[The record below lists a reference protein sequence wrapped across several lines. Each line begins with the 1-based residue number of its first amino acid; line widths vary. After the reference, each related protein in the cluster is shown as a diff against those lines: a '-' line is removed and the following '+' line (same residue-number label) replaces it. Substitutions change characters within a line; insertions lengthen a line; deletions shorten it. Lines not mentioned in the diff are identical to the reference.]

1 MDFAAAHDA
10 FRRRA
15 EAAFDT
21 WVPAPD
27 TPPERLHG
35 AMRYSLEAGGKRLRP
50 VLVLAGHALHGGPA
64 DPEPAAVAVECLH
77 TYSLIHDDLPAM
89 DNSDLRR
96 GRPTCHR
103 QYDAAT
109 AILAGDALLTH
120 AFALLAEAYADQPAL
135 AVALIRELGNAAGSR
150 ALIAGQA
157 DDTALAGQPITAAQ
171 LETIHRGK
179 TAALLAACLAM
190 GARLGGASAAQVDA
204 ARAAGTSLGLAF
216 QIVDDILDATATT
229 AQLGKD
235 AGNDAANEKFTWVRL
250 HGLAAAR
257 QRVAELT
264 TETETHLHAAGGD
277 PTFLLA
283 LIRQLEHRAM

>member
-1 MDFAAAHDA
+1 MDFDTLHESY
-10 FRRRA
+10 RRRI
-15 EAAFDT
+15 EAAFDR
-21 WVPAPD
+21 WVPAAD
-27 TPPERLHG
+27 TPPARLHG

-89 DNSDLRR
+89 DDSDLRR

-103 QYDAAT
+103 QFDEAT

-120 AFALLAEAYADQPAL
+120 AFHLLGDAYAGDPAL
-135 AVALIRELGNAAGSR
+135 AVALVRELGAAAGSR
-150 ALIAGQA
+150 ALIAGQS
-157 DDTALAGQPITAAQ
+157 DDTALAGQPIDAAQ

-190 GARLGGASAAQVDA
+190 GARLGGATESQVDA
-204 ARAAGTSLGLAF
+204 ARAAGTALGLAF
-216 QIVDDILDATATT
+216 QIVDDILDATSTT
-229 AQLGKD
+229 EQLGKD

-250 HGLAAAR
+250 HGLDAAR
-257 QRVAELT
+257 QRVSVLTAET
-264 TETETHLHAAGGD
+264 ARHLQSAGGD
-277 PTFLLA
+277 PAFLLE
-283 LIRQLEHRAM
+283 LTRRLEHRVS